1 MSEFGD
7 RRVSRKG
14 VPPPSSYGAQQRM
27 KAVRQRDT
35 LPEVRLRSLLHSM
48 GLRYRLHSMP
58 IPGLK
63 RRADILF
70 RKWSVAVYV
79 DGCFWHGC
87 PIHGTWPKSIKRSS
101 GEPRS
106 SRTVPVTGKPIEDL
120 RRRDGLYFGYG
131 SMKTP
136 ARGSR
141 SDCPVCLFEARQHMK
156 SSLRRV
162 TLGPHRRCRD
172 PRLPSRGRRLRR
184 RTPSRDG
191 RRGFLTRESA

>member
-87 PIHGTWPKSIKRSS
+87 PIHGTWPKCN
-101 GEPRS
+101 EEFW
-106 SRTVPVTGKPIEDL
+106 RTKIESNRARDRETD
-120 RRRDGLYFGYG
+120 RRL
-131 SMKTP
+131 
-136 ARGSR
+136 
-141 SDCPVCLFEARQHMK
+141 EAAGWTVF
-156 SSLRRV
+156 RV
-162 TLGPHRRCRD
+162 WEHED
-172 PRLPSRGRRLRR
+172 PREAADRIARCVFSRRAS
-184 RTPSRDG
+184 T
-191 RRGFLTRESA
+191 